1 MSAAYDAVVIGAGPA
16 GCAAAY
22 DLVAAGRSV
31 LLVDQRAFPRVKAC
45 AGGVTVKTLRALRY
59 SIAPVIREVCS
70 EMVVARGYERART
83 LASNDP
89 LCAMTVREE
98 LDAYCLRQT
107 VARGAE
113 FRIAKRIA
121 AVVEDETGVDVTLDD
136 EPVRARYLVAADGV
150 NSRVRQLLG
159 GAPPVRGFA
168 LEACVARERAAI
180 PPMVFQ
186 FGVVEAGY
194 GWLFPKGDHVN
205 VGLYTNDPAV
215 RISRDDVAAFAE
227 RKLGTDALTGFVGHH
242 IGLGGCELTQPW
254 RRVFLVGDAAG
265 LVDPLLGEGIYNAIV
280 SGQAAARAIAEATAP
295 AAASAKSVFA
305 RYLAPIVAD
314 LASTYRTARFF
325 YKHLVWGFRALTF
338 PPSELALMRGTAA
351 GLTFSQAKHGF
362 LLAPFR
368 RAPQIDSIAE
378 WQRFR
383 QEETRDR

>member
-1 MSAAYDAVVIGAGPA
+1 MTSVYDAVVIGAGPA

-22 DLVAAGRSV
+22 DLAAAGRSV

-59 SIAPVIREVCS
+59 SVAPVIREVCTT
-70 EMVVARGYERART
+70 MDVARDYDRART
-83 LASNDP
+83 LESGDP

-107 VARGAE
+107 IARGAQ
-113 FRIAKRIA
+113 FRIVKRIA
-121 AVVEDETGVDVTLDD
+121 AVVEDATGVEITLDD
-136 EPVRARYLVAADGV
+136 EPVRARYLVGADGV

-168 LEACVARERAAI
+168 LEACVPREPAAM
-180 PPMVFQ
+180 PPMVFR
-186 FGVVEAGY
+186 FGVVAHGY

-215 RISRDDVAAFAE
+215 RISRDDVAAFA
-227 RKLGTDALTGFVGHH
+227 RRTLGTDALDGFVGHH
-242 IGLGGCELTQPW
+242 IGLGGCDLAQPW

-280 SGQAAARAIAEATAP
+280 SGQAAARAIAESSAP
-295 AAASAKSVFA
+295 ANVPAKPLFA
-305 RYLAPIVAD
+305 RFMAPIVDD

-325 YKHLVWGFRALTF
+325 YHNLVWGFRALTF
-338 PPSELALMRGTAA
+338 PPSVLALMRGTAA
-351 GLTFSQAKHGF
+351 GLTFAQAKHGF

-368 RAPQIDSIAE
+368 RAPQVDSIAE

-383 QEETRDR
+383 QEEMRDQ